1 MSQAGCFLSGPPNIL
16 FAIPGR
22 LRTAAP
28 IAPDQPRPATLRH
41 RSATRNST
49 LFDFQLRPRHR
60 RGKVGPDPYER
71 IKMFDPS
78 QFDLSQDVAIVTGAS
93 GGLGWHFA
101 KTLVAAGAR
110 VALVARRHDKL
121 TELIGELPAGSA
133 TAIAANVAERST
145 IVDLVATVTRELGA
159 PTLLV
164 NNAGI
169 TDDQPALELTEAD
182 WHRVLDTNLTG
193 AWELAQLCAAAWVEE
208 KRPGNIINIASIL
221 GLRVAGRSLPYV
233 VSKAGLIQMTKALSL
248 EWARYQI
255 RVNAIAPGYIETD
268 LNRDFF
274 ASEAG
279 AALIKRIPQ
288 RRLGKPGDLDGA
300 LLLLASQASSYIT
313 GSVITVDGGH
323 LNSSL

>member
-1 MSQAGCFLSGPPNIL
+1 MLDSNP
-16 FAIPGR
+16 
-22 LRTAAP
+22 
-28 IAPDQPRPATLRH
+28 
-41 RSATRNST
+41 
-49 LFDFQLRPRHR
+49 
-60 RGKVGPDPYER
+60 
-71 IKMFDPS
+71 
-78 QFDLSQDVAIVTGAS
+78 FDLSQDVAIVTGAS
-93 GGLGWHFA
+93 SGLGWHFA

-110 VALVARRHDKL
+110 VALVARRHERL
-121 TELIGELPAGSA
+121 EELVGELPAGSA
-133 TAIAANVAERST
+133 TAIAANIAERST
-145 IVDLVATVTRELGA
+145 IVDLVATVTRELSA
-159 PTLLV
+159 PTLLI

-169 TDDQPALELTEAD
+169 ADDQAALDLTEAD
-182 WHRVLDTNLTG
+182 WHGVLDTNLTG
-193 AWELAQLCAAAWVEE
+193 AWELAQLCATAWVAE

-221 GLRVAGRSLPYV
+221 GLRVAGRSLPYA

-274 ASEAG
+274 ASDAG

-288 RRLGKPGDLDGA
+288 RRLGAPADLDGA
-300 LLLLASQASSYIT
+300 LLLLASQASSYMT

>member
-1 MSQAGCFLSGPPNIL
+1 
-16 FAIPGR
+16 
-22 LRTAAP
+22 
-28 IAPDQPRPATLRH
+28 
-41 RSATRNST
+41 
-49 LFDFQLRPRHR
+49 
-60 RGKVGPDPYER
+60 
-71 IKMFDPS
+71 MFDPS

-93 GGLGWHFA
+93 SGLGWHFA

-193 AWELAQLCAAAWVEE
+193 AWELAQLCAASWVEE

-221 GLRVAGRSLPYV
+221 GLRVAGRNLPYA
-233 VSKAGLIQMTKALSL
+233 VSKAALIQMTKALSL

-288 RRLGKPGDLDGA
+288 RRLGKPSDLDGA
-300 LLLLASQASSYIT
+300 FLLLASQASSYIT